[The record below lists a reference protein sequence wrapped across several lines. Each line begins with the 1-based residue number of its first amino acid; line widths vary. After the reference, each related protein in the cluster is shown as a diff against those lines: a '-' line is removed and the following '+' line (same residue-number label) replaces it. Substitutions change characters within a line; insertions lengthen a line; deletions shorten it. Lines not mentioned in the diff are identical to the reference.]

1 MPLDLAEL
9 AAALERNNTATAE
22 QIETIRTLANNANG
36 RLRDIEQALARI
48 IGSGGSGSGHLGAPE
63 SPLRAVIEAPE
74 FVSFRDRRSDR
85 ASVPMSARSILSL
98 ERRATI
104 TSDVGGDDVSPRI
117 SPAQRGGIAFGP
129 QRTTFIHNLM
139 PNLPATS
146 GSIEYLRETTFDNAA
161 APQSAEGA
169 AKAESSLAFT
179 LMNAPIPTIAHW
191 TKVSRQALSDSA
203 ALQQHLDTRL
213 IYGLLVKLEFQVI
226 AGDGTAGGM
235 TGLTHAGNFTPYAG
249 VGGDTAIDSIRRA
262 IGQLEAISF
271 VPDIVILNPDDWTD
285 IDLLKDSQERY
296 LVGTPKAAT
305 TMNLWNR
312 LVYPTPAMTG
322 GKFIVASLAQATT
335 FYSREDANLLLS
347 PSDSDNFTKNLV
359 TALAEL
365 RALATV
371 NVPAGVI
378 YGDLGELS

>member
-9 AAALERNNTATAE
+9 AAALERNNAATAE
-22 QIETIRTLANNANG
+22 QIATIRTLANNSAG
-36 RLRDIEQALARI
+36 RLGEIEQALARI
-48 IGSGGSGSGHLGAPE
+48 RGGSTMAAPIE
-63 SPLRAVIEAPE
+63 SPTRAIIEAPE
-74 FVSFRDRRSDR
+74 FVAMRDRRSDR
-85 ASVPMSARSILSL
+85 ASVPLSARSILSL

-117 SPAQRGGIAFGP
+117 APAQRAPGIAFGP

-139 PNLPATS
+139 PQLPATS
-146 GSIEYLRETTFDNAA
+146 GSVEYMRETLYNNAA

-169 AKAESSLAFT
+169 TKAESSFEFT
-179 LMNAPIPTIAHW
+179 LLNAPIPTIAHW

-213 IYGLLVKLEFQVI
+213 IYGLLVKLEAQII
-226 AGDGTAGGM
+226 AGDGTGGGM
-235 TGLTHAGNFTPYAG
+235 AGLTHAGNFMAYAG

-305 TMNLWNR
+305 AMNLWNR
-312 LVYPTPAMTG
+312 LVYPTPAMTA
-322 GKFIVASLAQATT
+322 GKFIVASLAQATS

-347 PSDSDNFTKNLV
+347 PSDADNFTKNLI
-359 TALAEL
+359 TALTEL
-365 RALATV
+365 RALAVV
-371 NVPAGVI
+371 NVPAGVV